1 VSETTTKEAGPV
13 QRLREIADQDIGG
26 NNPNLADRINDIAT
40 WLEADMRGPD
50 EPLPALALVRSDDL
64 SLFFSKLG
72 GRQFLR
78 AGSDA
83 GAAESRLR
91 EAAQEP
97 SECPAEPPLPDGEFG
112 HVELPGFV
120 QHTGWVTEGTRAGC
134 PVLVIRDWDG
144 RKIAEVVPQAMRQFI
159 ALPTPL
165 KRPEPQAALPAGAGF
180 GYESDDEYDE
190 ANPF

>member
-1 VSETTTKEAGPV
+1 MSDDT
-13 QRLREIADQDIGG
+13 IAVRRDDVRQILEGHVVEDYEGL
-26 NNPNLADRINDIAT
+26 PRT
-40 WLEADMRGPD
+40 LEAFHR
-50 EPLPALALVRSDDL
+50 
-64 SLFFSKLG
+64 LG
-72 GRQFLR
+72 
-78 AGSDA
+78 DA
-83 GAAESRLR
+83 VKAPGGA
-91 EAAQEP
+91 EA
-97 SECPAEPPLPDGEFG
+97 PLPDGEFG

-180 GYESDDEYDE
+180 DYEYDD

>member
-1 VSETTTKEAGPV
+1 MITVRRDDLETVMAIAAVDMAIVAVEERDIRQEVADAW
-13 QRLREIADQDIGG
+13 QRL
-26 NNPNLADRINDIAT
+26 T
-40 WLEADMRGPD
+40 EAKDASAEA
-50 EPLPALALVRSDDL
+50 EP
-64 SLFFSKLG
+64 
-72 GRQFLR
+72 
-78 AGSDA
+78 
-83 GAAESRLR
+83 
-91 EAAQEP
+91 
-97 SECPAEPPLPDGEFG
+97 EPPLPDGEFG

-165 KRPEPQAALPAGAGF
+165 KRPESQAALPAGAGL
-180 GYESDDEYDE
+180 DAEYDD

>member
-1 VSETTTKEAGPV
+1 MTEGMITVRRDDLLAVLARAGTGNWDPETDPEFAAVWGRLTEAKDAPAEAG
-13 QRLREIADQDIGG
+13 L
-26 NNPNLADRINDIAT
+26 
-40 WLEADMRGPD
+40 
-50 EPLPALALVRSDDL
+50 
-64 SLFFSKLG
+64 
-72 GRQFLR
+72 
-78 AGSDA
+78 
-83 GAAESRLR
+83 
-91 EAAQEP
+91 
-97 SECPAEPPLPDGEFG
+97 PLPDGEFG

-180 GYESDDEYDE
+180 GADYAYDD